1 MRGNMYSNQSL
12 DHAMCTATELEE
24 SSTLPPAAITT
35 LYMYIQKGSYYYIAG
50 LLAAV
55 SPSTFFHSFVMP
67 ASPAGIP
74 AGWNNTISISY
85 AQSHDFQP
93 IMFLNPVNRAQLEIT
108 GDYWRLL
115 EITGDYWR
123 SLEITGKC

>member
-1 MRGNMYSNQSL
+1 
-12 DHAMCTATELEE
+12 
-24 SSTLPPAAITT
+24 
-35 LYMYIQKGSYYYIAG
+35 
-50 LLAAV
+50 
-55 SPSTFFHSFVMP
+55 MP

-74 AGWNNTISISY
+74 AGWNNTTSISY

-93 IMFLNPVNRAQLEIT
+93 IMSLNPVNRAQIKYNLNNLMVQCNYWRSLEIT

-123 SLEITGKC
+123 SLEITGDYWRLLEITGDYWEVLR